1 MEGRPEPPID
11 DAAIHAIHRP
21 HRNLLLLYGIQSLA
35 GTLLAPIVF
44 VPFFFKYHTL
54 RYTLDDEGISASW
67 GILFRREIHLTYK
80 RIQDIHV
87 KRNFIE
93 RWLGIA
99 TVEIQTA
106 SGSSSAE
113 LSLEGME
120 HYERVRD
127 FLYRR
132 MRGYTESP
140 QQAAGAAAAGGAPSA
155 GDTADT
161 AGDLVALLNAMRDD
175 LEGARRALERRPP
188 SAGENG

>member
-1 MEGRPEPPID
+1 MEARPDPEFD

-21 HRNLLLLYGIQSLA
+21 HRNLLLLYALQSLA

-54 RYTLDDEGISASW
+54 RYSLDDEGISASW

-106 SGSSSAE
+106 SGSASAE

-127 FLYRR
+127 YLYRR
-132 MRGYTESP
+132 MRGHAGSSVHAGVAP
-140 QQAAGAAAAGGAPSA
+140 AADAGERST
-155 GDTADT
+155 DE
-161 AGDLVALLNAMRDD
+161 LVGLLNAMRDD
-175 LEGARRALERRPP
+175 LDGARRALERTTPG
-188 SAGENG
+188 AGEEA